1 MFIYLFFFYIY
12 NFRYKREFGFVIA
25 NRHIF
30 VDDIRVRGIGKSV
43 VAEEEAIPQ
52 CEGDPF
58 IETVN
63 ILFI

>member
-1 MFIYLFFFYIY
+1 MFLF

-25 NRHIF
+25 NRHIL

-43 VAEEEAIPQ
+43 IAEEEAIPQ
-52 CEGDPF
+52 YEAEPT

-63 ILFI
+63 ILCS